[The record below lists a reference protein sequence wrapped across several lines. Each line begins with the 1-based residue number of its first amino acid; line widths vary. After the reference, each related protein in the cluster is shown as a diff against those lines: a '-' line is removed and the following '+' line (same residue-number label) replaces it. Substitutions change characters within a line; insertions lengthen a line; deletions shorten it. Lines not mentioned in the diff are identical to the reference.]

1 MRLPRI
7 TTSRCWS
14 WDRRSLHVKWW
25 SAGSLLVTKSM
36 PLQQWS
42 TPFIARRTRRAG
54 CDWTWQ
60 YYRHIPR
67 QYYHF
72 TRLLNHVSGR
82 FWTSQWDMETF
93 HRDLRAPLGTFFLFP
108 ISHLSPSLF
117 LFLGLSRC
125 IRIEPSTSFLP
136 QPFFDIFCDLPS
148 EESSQFNPTAVLP
161 GPLHL
166 LIDTSLVQQSRP
178 WFPKWR
184 NLRRHKCCFFVNWE
198 RPEKCWK
205 LDFYP

>member
-1 MRLPRI
+1 MRLPVRI

-67 QYYHF
+67 QYDHF
-72 TRLLNHVSGR
+72 ARLLNHVSGR

-108 ISHLSPSLF
+108 ISHLSLSLSFSFSFSDF
-117 LFLGLSRC
+117 LDAF
-125 IRIEPSTSFLP
+125 
-136 QPFFDIFCDLPS
+136 
-148 EESSQFNPTAVLP
+148 ESS
-161 GPLHL
+161 
-166 LIDTSLVQQSRP
+166 
-178 WFPKWR
+178 
-184 NLRRHKCCFFVNWE
+184 RRHLFFRNHFL
-198 RPEKCWK
+198 RPAIRGVISVQSHSSFAGPSPPSHWHISGAAVEA
-205 LDFYP
+205 LVPQMAQSSSP